1 MKNIYIIIA
10 TILLTATTFAQAP
23 EKMSY
28 QAVVRDGGDVLVVGK
43 TVGMQISILQGG
55 DLANPGPTI
64 VYSETQ
70 THTTNANGLVS
81 LEIGTGTTTDDFT
94 AIDWSAGPYFIQT
107 GTDPAGGADYTIT
120 GTSQLLSVPYAFY
133 AAKSGDSAAL
143 QSQVASLQTTTY
155 STVLI
160 GTQYWMEKNLEV
172 TQYRNG
178 DIIPYVSQPADWEGL
193 TTGAWCYYN
202 NDPESG
208 YGKLYNWYA
217 VNDPRGLAPT
227 GWHVPTDAEWTTLT
241 TFLGGEAVAG
251 GKMKTPGTMS
261 WLTPNT
267 GATNSSGFSGLPGG
281 FRNSNGPFDLF
292 GSYGLWWSST
302 EDSTPYAWSRNLN
315 YNNGNVD
322 RYTDAKPFGFSVR
335 CLRD

>member
-1 MKNIYIIIA
+1 MKQLYTFLA
-10 TILLTATTFAQAP
+10 VLLMTASTFAQAP
-23 EKMSY
+23 GKMSY
-28 QAVVRDGGDVLVVGK
+28 QAVVRDSGDALV
-43 TVGMQISILQGG
+43 TNQAVGMQISILQTTATG
-55 DLANPGPTI
+55 TS
-64 VYSETQ
+64 VYVETQ
-70 THTTNANGLVS
+70 TPTTNVNGLVT
-81 LEIGTGTTTDDFT
+81 LEIGTGSVVSGDFT
-94 AIDWSAGPYFIQT
+94 TIDWSVDSYFIKT
-107 GTDPAGGADYTIT
+107 ETDPTGGASYTIT
-120 GTSQLLSVPYAFY
+120 GTSQLLSVPYALY

-143 QSQVASLQTTTY
+143 QAQITALQTQLLPSVTNCGQIWQSTNLDVTTY
-155 STVLI
+155 RD
-160 GTQYWMEKNLEV
+160 GTPIPQV
-172 TQYRNG
+172 T
-178 DIIPYVSQPADWEGL
+178 DPTAWAGL

-322 RYTDAKPFGFSVR
+322 RYTDAKRLGFSVR